1 MEFKLILKKINEELN
16 EEEKAIFNKWYNESE
31 EHRLF
36 FKRVQENRLKGK
48 SIIDI
53 KSGWDAISTKINPK
67 RKSKGNFKIAA
78 AIAAILVVGSIL
90 FVLDNRPNNP
100 KVNITPMLDQNS
112 ILAGTDRAIL
122 TLEDGSNVVLE
133 KGKEYKTPNIFS
145 NGSQLVYKNA
155 SDAKIGTT
163 IYNILTIPRGGQFY
177 IVLADGT
184 QVWLNSDSK
193 LKYPKTFKENA
204 PRQVELIYGEA
215 YFDVTPSSEH
225 KGSEFIVEHREQRIN
240 VLGTEFNIKAYQEE
254 EIIATTLVEGK
265 VALENGITSNHL
277 LPGQQAILNI
287 ENKQISINPV
297 DVYNEVS
304 WKTGFFSFKNK
315 SLEDITKVLS
325 RWYDIEVI
333 FAREDIKQITFT
345 GVFKK
350 VQDINEILKSIEST
364 NEVTYIINQ
373 KTITMK

>member
-1 MEFKLILKKINEELN
+1 M
-16 EEEKAIFNKWYNESE
+16 
-31 EHRLF
+31 
-36 FKRVQENRLKGK
+36 
-48 SIIDI
+48 
-53 KSGWDAISTKINPK
+53 
-67 RKSKGNFKIAA
+67 
-78 AIAAILVVGSIL
+78 
-90 FVLDNRPNNP
+90 
-100 KVNITPMLDQNS
+100 
-112 ILAGTDRAIL
+112 
-122 TLEDGSNVVLE
+122 
-133 KGKEYKTPNIFS
+133 
-145 NGSQLVYKNA
+145 
-155 SDAKIGTT
+155 
-163 IYNILTIPRGGQFY
+163 
-177 IVLADGT
+177 
-184 QVWLNSDSK
+184 
-193 LKYPKTFKENA
+193 
-204 PRQVELIYGEA
+204 
-215 YFDVTPSSEH
+215 
-225 KGSEFIVEHREQRIN
+225 EHREQRIN

-364 NEVTYIINQ
+364 NEVTYSINQ